1 MRHEQS
7 TGNSQIIMEARPLN
21 HTTQRSDIV
30 IYILIL
36 FATTT
41 LKIDN
46 ITMIYLHGMIVS
58 FVVNVPVVL
67 LDMFVVIVDMIVD
80 IMNILVKK
88 MLTIISVWYH
98 VL

>member
-36 FATTT
+36 FTTTT
-41 LKIDN
+41 LKSD

>member
-1 MRHEQS
+1 M
-7 TGNSQIIMEARPLN
+7 MEARSLN
-21 HTTQRSDIV
+21 HPTQRSDIV

-36 FATTT
+36 FTTTT
-41 LKIDN
+41 LKSD

-88 MLTIISVWYH
+88 CRRLFRSGIMSCDRSNLVSSLT
-98 VL
+98 L